1 MRNAVKSCSPNIGYG
16 MTEAVQGITS
26 KTPAQLSLVKVR
38 RFREDEAQWSQWMVD
53 AQQGNQEHYQALLIA
68 LGKAIEH
75 YIRAHFGN
83 IDFLEDCVQECLL
96 AVHQGRHTYNP
107 QRPFRPWLFAVV
119 RNKAVDLLRKRRPDQ
134 GYCEDSSEL
143 KHYVSEGQAESLV
156 QREDLFKHLA
166 EPYREAL
173 ILTKVIGLTAKE
185 AAKKIGVSLPAMK
198 VRVYRGLTVLRKQ
211 LDEDLIS

>member
-1 MRNAVKSCSPNIGYG
+1 MS
-16 MTEAVQGITS
+16 EAVQGINS
-26 KTPAQLSLVKVR
+26 ESRAQLSLVKVR
-38 RFREDEAQWSQWMVD
+38 RFREDEAQWSQWMTQ
-53 AQQGNQEHYQALLIA
+53 AQQGNQEHYQKLLEA

-75 YIRAHFGN
+75 YVRAHFGN
-83 IDFLEDCVQECLL
+83 IDFVEDCVQECLI

-134 GYCEDSSEL
+134 GPSEDSSEL
-143 KHYVSEGQAESLV
+143 KNYVSEDQSEAIV

-166 EPYREAL
+166 EPYREAV

-198 VRVYRGLTVLRKQ
+198 VRVYRGLAVLRKQ
-211 LDEDLIS
+211 LDQDLNS